1 MWRHV
6 VCSTYLHVK
15 KAPNK
20 KQETTGSKHVTFNT
34 LHNTVMKR
42 TVFQADYLNCYGDPE
57 LTGRVGTDVEDGK
70 CTWLSVVAL
79 QRASESQLQMLQV
92 RITRVS
98 MYIWMINMLHISFLN
113 SSEQRETVPPC
124 VQWIRITPS
133 KRVGLTVS
141 SHVSSPKRLKT
152 WYQF

>member
-1 MWRHV
+1 MLR
-6 VCSTYLHVK
+6 SLLIK
-15 KAPNK
+15 KK
-20 KQETTGSKHVTFNT
+20 HETTGIKHVTFNT
-34 LHNTVMKR
+34 LHNTIMKR

-57 LTGRVGTDVEDGK
+57 ITGRVGTDVEDGK

-92 RITRVS
+92 RIQTVS
-98 MYIWMINMLHISFLN
+98 MYIWRINKLHISFVR

-124 VQWIRITPS
+124 VQWIKFASSR
-133 KRVGLTVS
+133 RLVLTVP

-152 WYQF
+152 CYQF

>member
-1 MWRHV
+1 MTSDSLYITYSSSGMWRYV
-6 VCSTYLHVK
+6 VSSTHLHVK
-15 KAPNK
+15 KVPNK

-34 LHNTVMKR
+34 LHNTVMER

-98 MYIWMINMLHISFLN
+98 MYRWMINMLHILF
-113 SSEQRETVPPC
+113 
-124 VQWIRITPS
+124 
-133 KRVGLTVS
+133 
-141 SHVSSPKRLKT
+141 
-152 WYQF
+152 

>member
-1 MWRHV
+1 MTP
-6 VCSTYLHVK
+6 CSLLHHVK
-15 KAPNK
+15 RAPNK
-20 KQETTGSKHVTFNT
+20 KHKTTGSKHVTINI
-34 LHNTVMKR
+34 LHNTIVKR

-98 MYIWMINMLHISFLN
+98 MYRWRINMLRISFVS
-113 SSEQRETVPPC
+113 SSEQRETVSPC
-124 VQWIRITPS
+124 LRWIRFTAS
-133 KRVGLTVS
+133 KRMGLTAS

-152 WYQF
+152 CYQF